1 MERIGDASPY
11 DPSHHMDWA
20 YWACKGAPATI
31 RPGAVVRMATA
42 LERVANLNED
52 AGDIGDGMLRTIVA
66 DAKDALAAYY
76 GENGND

>member
-1 MERIGDASPY
+1 MRKVDDLTIGTAID
-11 DPSHHMDWA
+11 
-20 YWACKGAPATI
+20 ACKGAPATI

-52 AGDIGDGMLRTIVA
+52 AGEIGEGMLRTIVA